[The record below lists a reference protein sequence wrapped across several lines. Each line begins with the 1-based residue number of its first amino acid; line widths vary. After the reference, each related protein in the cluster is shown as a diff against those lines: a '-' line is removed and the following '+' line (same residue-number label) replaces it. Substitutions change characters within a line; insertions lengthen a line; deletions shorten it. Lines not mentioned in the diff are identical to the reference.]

1 VSDANQSDVQL
12 NDAFKRLEAQVAENQ
27 SGSTRTRPSESSASV
42 NSVPS
47 SGANISGIVGT
58 ILGLVA
64 LGVASFAAYNSWQ
77 VKEVLGQSNATAQI
91 SDLSG
96 RLSQLTQQVNRSE
109 GNFSGVVTQ
118 LEATSTANDAA
129 LLAIEERVSE
139 VVAGLRQQLG
149 TSSEDWLIAEAEY
162 LLRLANQRVAMEDD
176 AAGAIKLFEAAD
188 QIIREAEGI
197 VAFELREAIAM
208 DIAALRG
215 VSNVDIQGIFVEL
228 GALAGQI
235 DVLEQ
240 KRLQY
245 VPPVI
250 AEQNATE
257 SEQQSLTARALAF
270 LVRIGDRLA
279 SLVDYRNDGE
289 SIKPILPPEEEYYLK
304 QNLALK
310 IQLVQLGLLR
320 GNQEIYE
327 QSLLDAVEW
336 VDQYFN
342 SEASLTLSVRESLA
356 RLSGV
361 DVSRNLP
368 EVSGS
373 LREIRKLMS
382 QFHES
387 ADRAAP

>member
-1 VSDANQSDVQL
+1 MSDANQSDVQL

-47 SGANISGIVGT
+47 SGASISGIVGT

-188 QIIREAEGI
+188 QIIREAEGV

-289 SIKPILPPEEEYYLK
+289 SIKPIVPPEEEYYLK

-310 IQLVQLGLLR
+310 IQLAQLGLLR

>member
-1 VSDANQSDVQL
+1 MSDANQSDVQL

-270 LVRIGDRLA
+270 LVRIGDQLA

-310 IQLVQLGLLR
+310 IQLAQLGLLR

>member
-270 LVRIGDRLA
+270 LVRIGDQLA

-310 IQLVQLGLLR
+310 IQLAQLGLLR

>member
-304 QNLALK
+304 KNLALK
-310 IQLVQLGLLR
+310 IQLAQLGLLR

-382 QFHES
+382 QFH
-387 ADRAAP
+387 

>member
-12 NDAFKRLEAQVAENQ
+12 NEAFKRLEAQVAENQ

-310 IQLVQLGLLR
+310 IQLAQLGLLR

>member
-1 VSDANQSDVQL
+1 
-12 NDAFKRLEAQVAENQ
+12 
-27 SGSTRTRPSESSASV
+27 V

-310 IQLVQLGLLR
+310 IQLAQLGLLR

>member
-1 VSDANQSDVQL
+1 VSDANQSYVQL
-12 NDAFKRLEAQVAENQ
+12 NVAFKRLEAQVAENQ

-310 IQLVQLGLLR
+310 IQLAQLGLLR

>member
-289 SIKPILPPEEEYYLK
+289 SIKPILPPEEEYDLK

-310 IQLVQLGLLR
+310 IQLAQLGLLR

>member
-1 VSDANQSDVQL
+1 MSDANQSDVQL

-310 IQLVQLGLLR
+310 IQLAQLGLLR

>member
-289 SIKPILPPEEEYYLK
+289 SIKPILPPEEEYYRK

-310 IQLVQLGLLR
+310 IQLAQLGLLR